1 MRFARIRER
10 HYPQLYKVHLEEF
23 DIRLMHALLLHDDDE
38 GGAGALFRVLA
49 IFSDDNER

>member
-23 DIRLMHALLLHDDDE
+23 DIQLMHALLHDDDE
-38 GGAGALFRVLA
+38 GGAGALVRVLA
-49 IFSDDNER
+49 IFSDDNKR